1 MIPAAPRK
9 RLQHPDWPDLSI
21 DLAALWR

>member
-9 RLQHPDWPDLSI
+9 RLRHPDWPDLSI